1 MSSFAH
7 DTRVGTAA
15 GGMAFA
21 LVAAVAFGLS
31 GSLGKG
37 LLEIGWTAGSATLA
51 RVAIAAA
58 LLAIPGAM
66 ALRGRWGTVRRA
78 LPTVLLYGLFAV
90 AGAQLCFFFAVPSPS
105 ARERSPRSGPVP

>member
-37 LLEIGWTAGSATLA
+37 LLEIGWTAGSA
-51 RVAIAAA
+51 
-58 LLAIPGAM
+58 
-66 ALRGRWGTVRRA
+66 
-78 LPTVLLYGLFAV
+78 
-90 AGAQLCFFFAVPSPS
+90 
-105 ARERSPRSGPVP
+105 